1 MAKLGIIINTTFE
14 GISEAYSV
22 NSSEWSNEVRDI
34 RTLLEQVQ
42 GVAENEI
49 PLLLTYAKDGVFL
62 VLIKSIFGRGGDN
75 ISAWIHIPSNI
86 NIAGKE
92 VEEIVNHVSK
102 SISGAKLETA
112 SLDELFSREYET
124 EIAEHIVDVPTNEK
138 IAIREYKGDTI
149 FQIELSTLLD
159 SKYLFQPVYS
169 QYKYVFLVDNKKSK
183 LSCPTGTKLKD
194 ANVVESVIVSPV
206 EDKYGF
212 SLFYKDEKFTTS
224 FFAYKAE
231 KLAFVWKRAGYKN
244 VHVEY
249 EVKEGS
255 PIPEI
260 SRKDIKKYVNRNSI
274 TVRDKETKKRLSD
287 YSVIVNGQTLTE
299 EQPLLPVPIDAI
311 NDVKVVVQAAGY
323 NTYERKLDLNGPVIL
338 DLEPKTYT
346 YTFRFPTKDGYELKA
361 KVESKGLLKR
371 TPFPGYHNR
380 YGQEPYEDDSVND
393 LVYAPFDRAYRRKN
407 WIIRL
412 ICFVIGLV
420 LGVVGAAVAN
430 ETIDNLKSKLKA
442 KEANYSEY
450 TVTQPEQQKEETKKS
465 ENNYDS
471 IIEYMDHQ
479 IKWVKTDLDK
489 YPEIKGLWDALN
501 TYDFETISRF
511 KEPLKKSVIFTSLIS
526 AIENDK
532 KTKDDYT
539 GSFCSAND
547 FEITISRY
555 IDKIKTEKQVKKA
568 PTQKSSD
575 KKEDSQSKSN
585 EWMKRKKK

>member
-14 GISEAYSV
+14 GKSEAYSK

-62 VLIKSIFGRGGDN
+62 VLIKSIYGRGGDN

-92 VEEIVNHVSK
+92 VEDIVNKVSK
-102 SISGAKLETA
+102 SISGAKLETD

-124 EIAEHIVDVPTNEK
+124 EIAKHIVEVPTNEK

-169 QYKYVFLVDNKKSK
+169 QYKYVFFVDNKKSH

-194 ANVVESVIVSPV
+194 ANVVESVIVRPV
-206 EDKYGF
+206 EDKDGF
-212 SLFYKDEKFTTS
+212 SLFYRNEKFTIP

-231 KLAFVWKRAGYKN
+231 KLTFVWKRTGYKD

-255 PIPEI
+255 PIPAI

-287 YSVIVNGQTLTE
+287 YRVIVLGQTLTE
-299 EQPLLPVPIDAI
+299 EKPLLAVSIDAI
-311 NDVKVVVQAAGY
+311 NDVEVVVEAAGY
-323 NTYERKLDLNGPVIL
+323 NTYEKKLDLNSPVIL
-338 DLEPKTYT
+338 DLQPKTYT

-361 KVESKGLLKR
+361 EVESKGLLKR

-380 YGQEPYEDDSVND
+380 YGQEPYEDSVND
-393 LVYAPFDRAYRRKN
+393 LIYAPFDRAYIRKT

-412 ICFVIGLV
+412 ICFVVGLV
-420 LGVVGAAVAN
+420 LGVFAAAYVAN
-430 ETIDNLKSKLKA
+430 KKIENLESKLNSANKGHTTYTTPIQQETPK
-442 KEANYSEY
+442 KENDPYADIIKYMDTSLIWN
-450 TVTQPEQQKEETKKS
+450 KS
-465 ENNYDS
+465 E
-471 IIEYMDHQ
+471 
-479 IKWVKTDLDK
+479 LDK
-489 YPEIKGLWDALN
+489 YPQIHGLWEALNEYKFEEIK
-501 TYDFETISRF
+501 RF
-511 KEPLKKSVIFTSLIS
+511 REPLKESTKFTELIS
-526 AIENDK
+526 AIEKDS
-532 KTKDDYT
+532 KTRADYGDSYNTNKDDL
-539 GSFCSAND
+539 
-547 FEITISRY
+547 EITIDNY
-555 IDKIKTEKQVKKA
+555 IKRIQSEKPAKPA
-568 PTQKSSD
+568 PPK
-575 KKEDSQSKSN
+575 KSN
-585 EWMKRKKK
+585 

>member
-14 GISEAYSV
+14 GKSEAYSK

-62 VLIKSIFGRGGDN
+62 VLIKSIYGRGGDN

-92 VEEIVNHVSK
+92 VEDIVNKVSK
-102 SISGAKLETA
+102 SISGAKLETD

-124 EIAEHIVDVPTNEK
+124 EIAKHIVEVPTNEK

-169 QYKYVFLVDNKKSK
+169 QYKYVFFVDNKKSH

-194 ANVVESVIVSPV
+194 ANVVESVIVRPV
-206 EDKYGF
+206 EDKDGF
-212 SLFYKDEKFTTS
+212 SLFYRNEKFTIP

-231 KLAFVWKRAGYKN
+231 KLTFVWKRTGYKD

-255 PIPEI
+255 PIPAI

-287 YSVIVNGQTLTE
+287 YRVIVLGQTLTE
-299 EQPLLPVPIDAI
+299 EKPLLAVSIDAI
-311 NDVKVVVQAAGY
+311 NDVEVVVEAAGY
-323 NTYERKLDLNGPVIL
+323 NTYEKKLDLNGPVIL

-380 YGQEPYEDDSVND
+380 YGQEPYEDSVND
-393 LVYAPFDRAYRRKN
+393 LVYAPFDRAYIRKS

-412 ICFVIGLV
+412 ICFVAGLV
-420 LGVVGAAVAN
+420 LGVFAAAYVAN
-430 ETIDNLKSKLKA
+430 KTIENLESKLKSANKGHTTYTTPTQQEAA
-442 KEANYSEY
+442 K
-450 TVTQPEQQKEETKKS
+450 KENDPYDDIIKYMDTSIKWNKS
-465 ENNYDS
+465 E
-471 IIEYMDHQ
+471 
-479 IKWVKTDLDK
+479 LDK
-489 YPEIKGLWDALN
+489 YPQIYGLWDALN
-501 TYDFETISRF
+501 EYKFEEIKKLR
-511 KEPLKKSVIFTSLIS
+511 EPLKESTKFTKLIS
-526 AIENDK
+526 AIEKDS
-532 KTKDDYT
+532 KTRADYGDSYNTNKDDL
-539 GSFCSAND
+539 
-547 FEITISRY
+547 EITIDNY
-555 IDKIKTEKQVKKA
+555 IKKIQSAKPAKPAHPKK
-568 PTQKSSD
+568 PD
-575 KKEDSQSKSN
+575 EKKEDSQSKSK
-585 EWMKRKKK
+585 EWFKR

>member
-14 GISEAYSV
+14 GKSEAYSA
-22 NSSEWSNEVRDI
+22 NSSEWSSEVRDI

-62 VLIKSIFGRGGDN
+62 VLIKSIYGRGGDN

-102 SISGAKLETA
+102 SISGTKLETD

-124 EIAEHIVDVPTNEK
+124 EIAKHIVDVPTNEK

-169 QYKYVFLVDNKKSK
+169 QYKYVFLVDNKKSR
-183 LSCPTGTKLKD
+183 LTCPTGTKLKD
-194 ANVVESVIVSPV
+194 ANVVESVIVRPV
-206 EDKYGF
+206 EDKDGF
-212 SLFYKDEKFTTS
+212 SLFYRNEKFTTS

-231 KLAFVWKRAGYKN
+231 KLTFVWKRSGYKD

-255 PIPEI
+255 PIPGI

-287 YSVIVNGQTLTE
+287 YRVIVLGQTLTE
-299 EQPLLPVPIDAI
+299 EKPLLAVSIDAI
-311 NDVKVVVQAAGY
+311 NDVEVVVEAAGY
-323 NTYERKLDLNGPVIL
+323 NTYERKLDLNGPAIL

-346 YTFRFPTKDGYELKA
+346 YTFRFPTRDGYELKA

-380 YGQEPYEDDSVND
+380 YGQEPYEDSVND
-393 LVYAPFDRAYRRKN
+393 LVYAPFDRAYIRKT

-412 ICFVIGLV
+412 ICFVVGLV
-420 LGVVGAAVAN
+420 LGVVAAAYVAKEKIEDLN
-430 ETIDNLKSKLKA
+430 SKLNA
-442 KEANYSEY
+442 KEISHSKYDAAQSE
-450 TVTQPEQQKEETKKS
+450 QPKEEAKKPA
-465 ENNYDS
+465 NNYDS
-471 IIEYMDHQ
+471 IIEYMDKQ
-479 IKWVKTDLDK
+479 IKWIKTDLDK
-489 YPEIKGLWDALN
+489 YPEIRGLWDALN
-501 TYDFETISRF
+501 TYDFATIRNF
-511 KEPLKKSVIFTSLIS
+511 KEPLNKSVKFTALIS

-532 KTKDDYT
+532 KTTEDYT
-539 GSFCSAND
+539 GTFCSAND
-547 FEITISRY
+547 FEITIDKY
-555 IDKIKTEKQVKKA
+555 IGKIQTAKQAKKES
-568 PTQKSSD
+568 TQKPSEKKD
-575 KKEDSQSKSN
+575 KSKE
-585 EWMKRKKK
+585 KKNQWEI

>member
-14 GISEAYSV
+14 GKSEAYSN

-62 VLIKSIFGRGGDN
+62 VLIKSIYGRGGDN

-102 SISGAKLETA
+102 SISGTKLETD
-112 SLDELFSREYET
+112 SLDKLFSREYEI
-124 EIAEHIVDVPTNEK
+124 EIAKHIVDVPTNEK

-159 SKYLFQPVYS
+159 SKYLFQPIYS
-169 QYKYVFLVDNKKSK
+169 QYKYVFLVDNKKSH
-183 LSCPTGTKLKD
+183 LSCPTGTKLGD
-194 ANVVESVIVSPV
+194 ANVVESVIVRPV
-206 EDKYGF
+206 EDKDGF
-212 SLFYKDEKFTTS
+212 SLFYRNEKFTTP

-231 KLAFVWKRAGYKN
+231 KLTFVWKRTGYKD

-255 PIPEI
+255 PIPAI
-260 SRKDIKKYVNRNSI
+260 SRNDIKKYVNRNSI

-287 YSVIVNGQTLTE
+287 YSVRVLGQTLTE
-299 EQPLLPVPIDAI
+299 EKPLLPVSIDAI
-311 NDVKVVVQAAGY
+311 NDVEVVVEAAGY
-323 NTYERKLDLNGPVIL
+323 NTYEKKHDLNGPVIL

-380 YGQEPYEDDSVND
+380 YGQEPYEDSVND
-393 LVYAPFDRAYRRKN
+393 LVYAPFDRAYIRKS

-412 ICFVIGLV
+412 ICFVAGLV
-420 LGVVGAAVAN
+420 LGFVGATCMPN
-430 ETIDNLKSKLKA
+430 KTRDDLNSKVNTQKQA
-442 KEANYSEY
+442 QSTYSAA
-450 TVTQPEQQKEETKKS
+450 QSDQQKEEPKKP
-465 ENNYDS
+465 ENNYDL
-471 IIEYMDHQ
+471 IIEYMDDQ
-479 IKWVKTDLDK
+479 IKWHKSDLDN
-489 YPEIKGLWDALN
+489 YPEILGLWDALN
-501 TYDFETISRF
+501 AYDFDNIKQY
-511 KEPLKKSVIFTSLIS
+511 KEPLMNSVKFKALIS
-526 AIENDK
+526 AIENK
-532 KTKDDYT
+532 NREDYPET
-539 GSFCSAND
+539 YNNPGD
-547 FEITISRY
+547 LEISIDRY
-555 IDKIKTEKQVKKA
+555 IEKVKTQNQA
-568 PTQKSSD
+568 
-575 KKEDSQSKSN
+575 QSKADSKPEEKEESKPRN
-585 EWMKRKKK
+585 EFGRNK